1 MGLGV
6 RLKEGGEGGGGMKE
20 SVGWWGWG
28 VRGVGVRRR
37 GLCGAWGE
45 WWWMVG
51 SVGER
56 GGRAK
61 GGNEAKMGGDDPKWG
76 GTQKVGRITQNVG
89 GKKHRLWG
97 K

>member
-1 MGLGV
+1 M
-6 RLKEGGEGGGGMKE
+6 GGEKSGKIVLGFSSG
-20 SVGWWGWG
+20 
-28 VRGVGVRRR
+28 R
-37 GLCGAWGE
+37 
-45 WWWMVG
+45 
-51 SVGER
+51 ER